1 MTCGRPWPIATVCG
15 SVARSW
21 SLNAGGGP
29 MAASS
34 WAGSSV
40 GPGSSISAGVG
51 SSVGPGSSSS
61 AGVGSAVGVM
71 VASASRAVCP
81 ISGLTGSSRLL
92 PQAASSRVKI
102 MRVRIMIMGSDKSL
116 RNQSR
121 ILLQTRFEYR
131 LTGFML
137 HYITTI
143 RQRNRARFRCTRC
156 FLLTPLVVCV
166 SRHVW
171 PARTRTPTVAHRN
184 HPDDGQ
190 RSVCRRAALLV

>member
-40 GPGSSISAGVG
+40 GLGSSIR
-51 SSVGPGSSSS
+51 

-81 ISGLTGSSRLL
+81 TSGMTGSSVLRLL

-102 MRVRIMIMGSDKSL
+102 MRVRIMIMGSDKSI

-156 FLLTPLVVCV
+156 FLLTPLVACV